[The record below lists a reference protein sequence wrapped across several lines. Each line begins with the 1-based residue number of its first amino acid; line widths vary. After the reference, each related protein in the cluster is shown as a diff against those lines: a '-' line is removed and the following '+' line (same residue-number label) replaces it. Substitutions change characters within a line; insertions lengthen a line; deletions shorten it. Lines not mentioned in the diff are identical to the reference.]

1 MYSDMKKLLSILLII
16 LLSTLSHTMNI
27 TADTLISGTILYV
40 DDDLAPD
47 FTLTDIHG
55 INFTLFDNAGKVVL
69 INFMATW
76 SNPCYHQIL
85 ELVMVYENFSR
96 LDLEMISIDIDICE
110 TAQQLQSYIEDIE
123 EDGYEVNWTF
133 TIDTVEENVGD
144 KYQVDCIPTIVIV
157 DRSGRISYRHEGIIS
172 ADELI
177 TEIEKAKQ
185 VAIYVDDDN
194 TEGPWDGTEEHPYQ
208 HIQDGVINA
217 NNGDI
222 IFVNSGFYHENVNI
236 DKPIT
241 LIGEDMRNT
250 TIDGDK
256 SNHAVFIKSNSVKI
270 SGFTIQ
276 EGYDGILVA
285 NSSDISINDN
295 FIIDNIAG
303 VAIRWNSNNNS
314 VYNNEIRRNKNVGVL
329 VDHVKR
335 EKPNSFLM
343 NNFIDN
349 GKNARAY
356 GVKCQWSGNFWDDW
370 IGLKF
375 SFLNFFPY
383 LVNFRSLNF
392 DMNPASEPYD
402 I

>member
-1 MYSDMKKLLSILLII
+1 MLKKSLTVGII
-16 LLSTLSHTMNI
+16 LLFISSGIIPVVIGNNPISTK
-27 TADTLISGTILYV
+27 TIYV
-40 DDDLAPD
+40 DDDSAPD

-55 INFTLFDNAGKVVL
+55 INFTLSDNVGKVVL

-96 LDLEMISIDIDICE
+96 LDLEMISVDIDIHE

-133 TIDTVEENVGD
+133 AIDTAEENVGD

-157 DRSGRISYRHEGIIS
+157 DRRGHISYRHEGIIS

-194 TEGPWDGTEEHPYQ
+194 TEGPWDGTQEHPYQ

-241 LIGEDMRNT
+241 LIGADVRNT

-276 EGYDGILVA
+276 EGYTGILVA

-314 VYNNEIRRNKNVGVL
+314 VYNNEIRRNKNIGVL

-349 GKNARAY
+349 GKNAIAY

-375 SFLNFFPY
+375 SFLGFFPY
-383 LVNFRSLNF
+383 LVNFYPLNF